1 MLDDYYPVGYNLIYT
16 YDSDSE
22 YHKETIMFIPIT
34 YLLNIA
40 YHRAKELYDAQNP
53 NPVNVYSAN
62 ISLLT
67 EFSKVCADIDFIE
80 FHDGVE
86 TFEMNQVDAINI
98 CELIDQVHSDESF
111 FDELDKAAGQV
122 IEAIA
127 KTHSHRPIF

>member
-1 MLDDYYPVGYNLIYT
+1 
-16 YDSDSE
+16 
-22 YHKETIMFIPIT
+22 MFIPIT

-40 YHRAKELYDAQNP
+40 YHRAKELYDAQDP

-80 FHDGVE
+80 IHDGVE
-86 TFEMNQVDAINI
+86 TFEMNHVDAIDI

-122 IEAIA
+122 IEAIT
-127 KTHSHRPIF
+127 KTHLHRHIF